1 LRDAVKPGGTFIG
14 AVFVRQENG
23 GEHHNPAFELAPGEL
38 RGEFAGW
45 KILYYSEARE
55 TAASRPAARIVARRA

>member
-1 LRDAVKPGGTFIG
+1 MKPGGTFIG

-23 GEHHNPAFELAPGEL
+23 GDGHNPGIEVEPGEL

-55 TAASRPAARIVARRA
+55 SETSRGAARIVARRA